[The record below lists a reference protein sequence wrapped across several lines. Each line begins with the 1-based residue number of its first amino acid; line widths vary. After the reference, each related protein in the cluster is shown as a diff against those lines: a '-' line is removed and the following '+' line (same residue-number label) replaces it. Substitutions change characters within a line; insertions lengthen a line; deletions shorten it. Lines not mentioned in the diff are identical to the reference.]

1 MSGWF
6 VLTDNGYPQYYFV
19 LKAVNGE
26 TILSSGIYESKQAAL
41 HGISAIRTHCH
52 LEQCY
57 ENRISARGS
66 LYFVMKD
73 GNEQIIGTSQLYSS
87 IFSRDIGLSMV
98 KLNGHTP
105 TIIDIADDFLNPEF
119 LVAAPI

>member
-26 TILSSGIYESKQAAL
+26 TILSSGIYESKNEAL
-41 HGISAIRTHCH
+41 HGIGTIRTHCH
-52 LEQCY
+52 LEQYY
-57 ENRISARGS
+57 ENRVSARGS

-73 GNEQIIGTSQLYSS
+73 GNEKIIGTSQLYSS
-87 IFSRDIGLSMV
+87 IFARDIGLSMV
-98 KLNGHTP
+98 KLNGLTH
-105 TIIDIADDFLNPEF
+105 TIIDIADDFLNPDS
-119 LVAAPI
+119 LAAEPI

>member
-26 TILSSGIYESKQAAL
+26 TILSSGIYESKKDAL
-41 HGISAIRTHCH
+41 HGISVIRAHCH
-52 LEQCY
+52 LEQHY
-57 ENRISARGS
+57 ENRVSARGS

-98 KLNGHTP
+98 KLNGHTS